1 MKKIMTM
8 IMRMKFRYILVA
20 LFIMACALSL
30 IASMYTL
37 SICNEIGTIIMVSVI
52 MALSIALMSSVMKY
66 L

>member
-20 LFIMACALSL
+20 LFTMACALSL
-30 IASMYTL
+30 IVGMYTL
-37 SICNEIGTIIMVSVI
+37 SICNEIGTIIIVSVI
-52 MALSIALMSSVMKY
+52 MVLSIALMSSVMKY